1 MFSREPSKTFLNRK
15 NNQIPA
21 EVEAAIATL
30 RDFPACDQAAAEVV
44 QPALAAVARRDHGKR
59 TMAPACWRWLLGKRR
74 SAASYSDFMLPGDD
88 HVEYWEKDGQ
98 RVRVSHPYG
107 LSFDQVAALVD
118 HCRENGLT
126 FRIDPASW
134 YFPGNTL
141 AVIMKAEDPGC
152 RTKPTRSSACAP
164 TAPSP
169 VRS

>member
-1 MFSREPSKTFLNRK
+1 MFKREPGKTFLNRK
-15 NNQIPA
+15 NNQVPP

-44 QPALAAVARRDHGKR
+44 QPALAAIAQRDYGKR

-88 HVEYWEKDGQ
+88 HVEYWEKDGG

-118 HCRENGLT
+118 HCRQNGLT
-126 FRIDPASW
+126 FRIDAGSW
-134 YFPGNTL
+134 YFPGSTL
-141 AVIMKAEDPGC
+141 AVIMKAEDPEC
-152 RTKPTRSSACAP
+152 RMKPMRSPAFAP
-164 TAPSP
+164 TAPSCT
-169 VRS
+169 RS